1 MFWESLGSIAFKV
14 FGGVILDIFVLNGD
28 TIALTQNQDGYFF
41 IENLLPISYILE
53 VTDING
59 CSHFLDFEIIESTE
73 LQFTING
80 HTDTISCYGDSSAFI
95 SLNALGGTPPY
106 IFDLYNSDSLFS
118 QQSFNLFNN
127 LPANNYEVFIIDSY
141 GCKDSLEIIIN
152 QNPLLQITE
161 NLNLHQD
168 ILCNGDS
175 TGFNFTDY

>member
-1 MFWESLGSIAFKV
+1 M
-14 FGGVILDIFVLNGD
+14 
-28 TIALTQNQDGYFF
+28 
-41 IENLLPISYILE
+41 
-53 VTDING
+53 TDING

-80 HTDTISCYGDSSAFI
+80 CTDTISCYGDSSAFI

-141 GCKDSLEIIIN
+141 GCKDSLEIIRLIKIHYFK
-152 QNPLLQITE
+152 LQKILIYIKIFCVTE
-161 NLNLHQD
+161 IVLV
-168 ILCNGDS
+168 
-175 TGFNFTDY
+175 